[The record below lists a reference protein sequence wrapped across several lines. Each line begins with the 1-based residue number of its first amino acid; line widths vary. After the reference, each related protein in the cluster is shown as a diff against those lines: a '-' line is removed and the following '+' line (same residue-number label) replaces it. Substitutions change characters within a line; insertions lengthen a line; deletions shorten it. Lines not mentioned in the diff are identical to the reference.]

1 MSFDLTA
8 KVVNEADIAGLLVG
22 WLSAESGRAPYERY
36 ELVSGAGSDHND
48 LFSLEAVVFAQDNE
62 RFALVLAEPVD
73 YETTPELQIRIRA
86 TEADGSKPEQS
97 FVIAVRDLQDPVILT
112 PLPHQRLDWSERQL
126 AIDLASSFDDPCT
139 TGEFARFKFSD
150 ALVQRLAPVDPV
162 LQVLLQERPWIDVLL
177 FNQAGLGAP
186 LSTSNLKAYINSG
199 RYVDTFIHRS
209 MPGFVIQGGGYTW
222 AESVE
227 PEVATTSLL
236 PVAAD
241 APVLNEYSSERANI
255 RGTVAMAKLGNDPNS
270 ATSQWFFSLADN
282 VANLDRQN
290 GGFTVF
296 GRVQSADDLL
306 LMDMLSAVDVY
317 NAGGVFSDI
326 PLLLDPGASVSA
338 ANTVR
343 FSDVELHDRPEL
355 TYTATT
361 SSPLLEASVQDQRL
375 LLRLHPSAKP
385 SAETVVVRVVAI
397 NLLGESLQQEFQ
409 VQLPT
414 LSPALV
420 STVGDVLLA
429 EAASEVELQ
438 NPEVI
443 KGSGWID
450 VITLN
455 APRSL
460 TFRAVAHERWGAG
473 YVARNAATGQ
483 FLPLLGL
490 GRYSFVA
497 QNISPEGSSLS
508 IELDESK
515 PSALFLHDA
524 HSAFHAQLVDRFLV
538 DSDGRESLARL
549 EKIDAIVM
557 GGFIG
562 TSIVDLTSAD
572 YSLDAVA
579 VHGGSRS
586 GSRSVIWCGDG
597 NDTVIGH
604 GADLVIFGGD
614 GANAYQLSGGQDVLQ
629 FAADGH
635 SNDRVA
641 SFDPGSDR
649 IEIWNAQALQDPIS
663 FTSQADGLLL
673 KWGNS
678 SLLLEGLTS
687 TTIEDLMIRYHD

>member
-1 MSFDLTA
+1 
-8 KVVNEADIAGLLVG
+8 
-22 WLSAESGRAPYERY
+22 
-36 ELVSGAGSDHND
+36 
-48 LFSLEAVVFAQDNE
+48 
-62 RFALVLAEPVD
+62 
-73 YETTPELQIRIRA
+73 
-86 TEADGSKPEQS
+86 
-97 FVIAVRDLQDPVILT
+97 
-112 PLPHQRLDWSERQL
+112 
-126 AIDLASSFDDPCT
+126 
-139 TGEFARFKFSD
+139 
-150 ALVQRLAPVDPV
+150 LVQRLAPADPV

-177 FNQAGLGAP
+177 FNQAGLGAQ
-186 LSTSNLKAYINSG
+186 LTTSNLKAYINSG
-199 RYVDTFIHRS
+199 RYADTFIHRS

-222 AESVE
+222 ADPVE
-227 PEVATTSLL
+227 PEVATNLR
-236 PVAAD
+236 PVAAN
-241 APVLNEYSSERANI
+241 APVRNEYASQRANI
-255 RGTVAMAKLGNDPNS
+255 RGTVAMAKLGNAPNS
-270 ATSQWFFSLADN
+270 ATSQWFFNLADN
-282 VANLDRQN
+282 VTNLDRQN

-306 LMDMLSAVDVY
+306 LMDLLAAVDVY
-317 NAGGVFSDI
+317 SIRDSALFTDI
-326 PLLLDPGASVSA
+326 PLLLDPGASVVSPP
-338 ANTVR
+338 NTLR

-355 TYTATT
+355 TYTVTT

-385 SAETVVVRVVAI
+385 SAETVVVRVVAT
-397 NLLGESLQQEFQ
+397 NLLGESVQQAFQ
-409 VQLPT
+409 VQLPMS
-414 LSPALV
+414 SPALV
-420 STVGDVLLA
+420 SSAGDVLLV
-429 EAASEVELQ
+429 EAASEGELQ
-438 NPEVI
+438 NPEAI
-443 KGSGWID
+443 KGSGWSD

-508 IELDESK
+508 IELDESS

-524 HSAFHAQLVDRFLV
+524 HSAFHAQLADHFVV
-538 DSDGRESLARL
+538 DSDGRESMARL
-549 EKIDAIVM
+549 ETIDAIVM
-557 GGFIG
+557 GGSIG

-641 SFDPGSDR
+641 SFEPGSDR

-687 TTIEDLMIRYHD
+687 ATFEDLVIRYHD